1 MTAPTAP
8 SSAVAAL
15 RAQVEA
21 ARRGS
26 RGLAVAATS
35 AKNAALAAVSAGLRA
50 RREAVLAANARD
62 LAAAGADGMEAAA
75 IDRIRLTPERVEG
88 LAAAL
93 TQVAGLPDPVGET
106 IEAAVRPNGL
116 EIGRVR
122 VPLGVVAAI
131 YENRPNVTIDIA
143 ALCLKSGNACVLRG
157 GKEALQSN
165 SVLAGIVADG
175 LERAGLPA
183 EAVQFIANTDRALVG
198 ELLRMQDLIDLM
210 VPRGGAG
217 LVRRVRDEASMPVV
231 AGGIGICH
239 TYVDRAADL
248 AMALAIVDNAK
259 TRRVSICN
267 AMDVLLVHADVAR
280 PFLRDL
286 AGHWGTRV
294 ELRSDPAGL
303 AILAEAEAAAIAAG
317 PADYETEFL
326 AMVAGVRVVAS
337 AEEAL
342 AHIASHGSGHS
353 EAIVTNDHGLAER
366 FLREVD
372 AATVYVN
379 ASTQFT
385 DGGEFGLG
393 AEVGI
398 STGKLHARGPM
409 GLRELTSYKWVVRG
423 SGQTR
428 PR

>member
-8 SSAVAAL
+8 SRAVAAL

-26 RGLAVAATS
+26 RGLAVATTS
-35 AKNAALAAVSAGLRA
+35 AKNAALAAVAAGLRA

-165 SVLAGIVADG
+165 SVLAGIVSDG
-175 LERAGLPA
+175 LARAGLPA

-286 AGHWGTRV
+286 AGHWGTSV

-303 AILAEAEAAAIAAG
+303 AILAGAEAAAIAAG
-317 PADYETEFL
+317 PADYDTEFL

-342 AHIASHGSGHS
+342 AHIARHGSGHS